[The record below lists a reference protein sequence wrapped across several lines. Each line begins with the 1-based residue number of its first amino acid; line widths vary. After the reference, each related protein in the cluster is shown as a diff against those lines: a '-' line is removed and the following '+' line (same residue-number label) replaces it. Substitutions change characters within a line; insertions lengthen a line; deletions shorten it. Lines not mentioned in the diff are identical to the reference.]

1 MMMNHHKKSLLILSL
16 FVSVS
21 MLSGCVSSD
30 SQSSSS
36 YSAGQAQ
43 REMTVR
49 FAVIESVRDVVIE
62 EEVTPTGTIA
72 GAAVGGIAG
81 SALSHGSK
89 ESAIGAIVGA
99 VAGGIAGNALSKTQ
113 SKKEGVE
120 LTVKLESSGD
130 YRVLVQEKDPK
141 QAFQKGDRV
150 RLVSSGNITKVTK
163 ESE

>member
-1 MMMNHHKKSLLILSL
+1 MNRNVNKKTMLILGL
-16 FVSVS
+16 SVVFA
-21 MLSGCVSSD
+21 LSACVSST
-30 SQSSSS
+30 SQSSAS
-36 YSAGQAQ
+36 YAAGQAQ

-49 FAVIESVRDVVIE
+49 FASVESVRDVVIE

-99 VAGGIAGNALSKTQ
+99 VVGGIAGNAVSNSQ
-113 SKKEGVE
+113 SKKEAVDI
-120 LTVKLESSGD
+120 TVKLEHNNE

-141 QAFQKGDRV
+141 QVFQKGDRV
-150 RLVSSGNITKVTK
+150 RLVSSGNVTKITKEV
-163 ESE
+163 E